1 MSSRLVPSEKRLR
14 KPTVSQVA
22 GVFFGALLAVSLL
35 GCANAA
41 PFRGLGLSDTEQSH
55 FVGLAPVAQTD
66 PESCGYAC
74 VSTVAVYHGVAPE
87 RLREDAL
94 VKRFGGRPLAAV
106 ELVQMAQELGLAA
119 FGFQG
124 SVEKLED
131 NLSKGRPVI
140 VLLEKRPRVASFPS
154 SAWASEMPHAVLGK
168 AHWVVVVGMT
178 AGGKFVLY
186 DPSQGTLV
194 MAKSALL
201 RSWEKE
207 KRACVLVAVPPK
219 SPE

>member
-1 MSSRLVPSEKRLR
+1 MPLEVTPGKRRPR
-14 KPTVSQVA
+14 KPTVSQAA
-22 GVFFGALLAVSLL
+22 GVLFGALLAASLL

-55 FVGLAPVAQTD
+55 FVGLAPVAQPD
-66 PESCGYAC
+66 RESCGYAC
-74 VSTVAVYHGVAPE
+74 VSTVAIYHGVPPE
-87 RLREDAL
+87 TLREEAL
-94 VKRFGGRPLAAV
+94 VKKFGGRPLAAV

-124 SVEKLED
+124 SIEKLED
-131 NLSKGRPVI
+131 NLSKGRPLI
-140 VLLEKRPRVASFPS
+140 VLLEKRPRIASFPS

-168 AHWVVVVGMT
+168 AHWVVLVGM
-178 AGGKFVLY
+178 AVGDKFVLY

-194 MAKSALL
+194 MEKSAFLK
-201 RSWEKE
+201 SWEKE

-219 SPE
+219 PPE